1 MAGGKSLRESR
12 LWNETKER
20 VMYTGIGTINLGPT
34 CISDW
39 CTVDVPEPD
48 PQEGTKTYLFVIS
61 NPAMFAGIDAANFH
75 NLDTSQP
82 GAAYKRVREA
92 CR

>member
-1 MAGGKSLRESR
+1 
-12 LWNETKER
+12 
-20 VMYTGIGTINLGPT
+20 MYTGIGTINLGPT